1 MMNPNMN
8 PNVYPNGPNSVCKA
22 AKATSS
28 KGRGS
33 LDAEGGSIF
42 ALCAR
47 PVKTTEKY
55 YFIPLD
61 GMRGEAFF
69 F

>member
-1 MMNPNMN
+1 MDP
-8 PNVYPNGPNSVCKA
+8 SVCKA
-22 AKATSS
+22 AKAMSS